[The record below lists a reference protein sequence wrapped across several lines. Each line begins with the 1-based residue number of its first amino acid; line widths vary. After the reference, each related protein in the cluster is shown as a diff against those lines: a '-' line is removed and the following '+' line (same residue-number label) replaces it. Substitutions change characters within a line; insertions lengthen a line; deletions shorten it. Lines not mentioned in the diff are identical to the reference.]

1 MQTSFFMKPESL
13 YKNHLS
19 KHNAVRDILKARRT
33 INTKGR
39 VNTGEAQS
47 TTIKLVK
54 IKTIFV
60 KIRGRFWIACE
71 YSTTYTCYKCPVS
84 CFH

>member
-1 MQTSFFMKPESL
+1 MHTSFFMKPESL
-13 YKNHLS
+13 YKNHLR
-19 KHNAVRDILKARRT
+19 KHNPVRNILKARRT

-54 IKTIFV
+54 KKKFLSKLEV
-60 KIRGRFWIACE
+60 DFG
-71 YSTTYTCYKCPVS
+71 
-84 CFH
+84 